1 MKFETTE
8 FIDYAFGNHVMLKL
22 LQDCISNYVLLLRIH
37 KVKICKKIKNLLHNL
52 TNELILFTKQRNT
65 IKTKRINKKLFR

>member
-37 KVKICKKIKNLLHNL
+37 KVKTCKKIKNLLHNL

-65 IKTKRINKKLFR
+65 LKTKRINKNII